1 MSYVSIFIHTKKRQG
16 FAHHCNKWLIPN
28 SFIYSTVSS
37 NWPYIDYPKFRKAI
51 AFCKNTE
58 EIIVLNGTS
67 SLFDS
72 EQKCKQR
79 FSRLCTFRF
88 RVQVEPVQRNFGQI
102 IWLKLPFKIL
112 HQWKSSSHFER
123 FLWRGRLRIQ
133 MIVWEY
139 GQILFESTTHFSSNG
154 SIHRAEVQLHLEF
167 IFVWSKL
174 NFE

>member
-1 MSYVSIFIHTKKRQG
+1 MHLNTVVGNTFSYQTLSYFSPFNAIQHYRTGGTDQTLSYFLIFRRTKKRQS
-16 FAHHCNKWLIPN
+16 FAHHCCKWLIPN

-58 EIIVLNGTS
+58 EIMVLNGTS

-88 RVQVEPVQRNFGQI
+88 RVQVKPVQMNFGQI
-102 IWLKLPFKIL
+102 II
-112 HQWKSSSHFER
+112 
-123 FLWRGRLRIQ
+123 
-133 MIVWEY
+133 
-139 GQILFESTTHFSSNG
+139 
-154 SIHRAEVQLHLEF
+154 
-167 IFVWSKL
+167 
-174 NFE
+174 